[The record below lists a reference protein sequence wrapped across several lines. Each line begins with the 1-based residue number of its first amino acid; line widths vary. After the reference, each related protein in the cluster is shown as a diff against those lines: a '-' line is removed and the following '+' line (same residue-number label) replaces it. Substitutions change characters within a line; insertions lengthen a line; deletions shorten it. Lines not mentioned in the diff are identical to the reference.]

1 MGRFLKIGHFL
12 KMGHFFE
19 NGAFFWKLG
28 KFWKWGIFFKKMG
41 QILKMGQKSKIW
53 SARHMRV
60 KYALSA
66 RESCAGIRASFR
78 NDARA
83 SNARGYAWFSGGRFM
98 RHFVLSNTN
107 AKPSY
112 KRKSSMIGTWVNLYF
127 FTESFLLQKVCL
139 FKYFADGWHIF
150 QETSCVYPSLVRCYL
165 QWPPGSAP
173 PTFLRRRRPSD

>member
-1 MGRFLKIGHFL
+1 MGHFLWKLGIFWKWGVSLKMGHFFENGAFFWKWSIFWKWGIFLKMGHFLKMKHFFWKWGIFWKWGNFL

-66 RESCAGIRASFR
+66 RESSAGIRASFT

-83 SNARGYAWFSGGRFM
+83 SNAREMRVKCAWILCKNPR
-98 RHFVLSNTN
+98 VI
-107 AKPSY
+107 Y
-112 KRKSSMIGTWVNLYF
+112 KWRARVKCAWIRV
-127 FTESFLLQKVCL
+127 
-139 FKYFADGWHIF
+139 I
-150 QETSCVYPSLVRCYL
+150 YL
-165 QWPPGSAP
+165 
-173 PTFLRRRRPSD
+173 RP